1 MKMNFD
7 RSYIDMAFINGSVI
21 TVNEKE
27 DIEEAVGI
35 KESEIVF
42 VGTTE
47 ELLSLTDETTKIID
61 LQGKTLMPGF
71 IDTHYHPILNGFFGN
86 DENAS
91 IINTSYDNCPS
102 IENILDLIR
111 KAAKNRG
118 PGAWISMM
126 GYDQNSI
133 KEKRHITLGELD
145 DAAPENPVQ
154 CMRTCGHICIYNSI
168 ALKEIGVNGPK
179 DVDKYPENEIVVE
192 DGQLTGM
199 VKDHTH
205 FLLWSKVKYTE
216 EQQVAAALKSSDL
229 LLQNGITS
237 VHDAGEFMTSSYRIM
252 QKLCKSRQ
260 FKPRQYMLIH
270 NVYGKPFAIE
280 ENDHLFALGILTGL
294 GDEYFRIGSSK
305 FMIDG
310 GTSGPSCATREP
322 YSHDPDMPGILGWER
337 EEVKEYIKKI
347 NDAGCQATAHAV
359 GDLAV
364 EFMVEGYEYAF
375 STNPRPEA
383 RHRIEHCT
391 LVDLDLV
398 KRMAKLNI
406 CPTCNPGFIA
416 WNGRNYTKFYEERMK
431 YFSAL
436 RSMIDEGV
444 RVSIASDAPSG
455 PIEPI
460 RNIDAAVNRIDR
472 ITGMQTDKTQ
482 AITPLEAIRLY
493 TLNGAYSSYE
503 EKIKGSIEIGK
514 IADIV
519 VLSGDIMNTSNENLL
534 DLSVDMTMVD
544 GIIEYQKGIFKD
556 LI

>member
-1 MKMNFD
+1 MNFD
-7 RSYIDMAFINGSVI
+7 YSYIDTAFINASVI
-21 TVNEKE
+21 TVNDKD

-35 KESEIVF
+35 KDNKIVF
-42 VGTTE
+42 VGKTKD
-47 ELLSLTDETTKIID
+47 LLSITDEFTKIID

-71 IDTHYHPILNGFFGN
+71 IDTHYHPILNGFFGD

-102 IENILDLIR
+102 IKDILDLIR
-111 KAAKNRG
+111 KAAKSRG
-118 PGAWISMM
+118 PRAWISMM

-133 KEKRHITLGELD
+133 LEKRHITIEELD
-145 DAAPENPVQ
+145 EAAPNNPVQ
-154 CMRTCGHICIYNSI
+154 CMRTCGHICIYNSL
-168 ALKEIGVNGPK
+168 ALEEIDVKTAK
-179 DVDKYPENEIVVE
+179 DAEKYPENEIVVE
-192 DGQLTGM
+192 NGKLTGM

-205 FLLWSKVKYTE
+205 FLLWSKVLYTE
-216 EQQVAAALKSSDL
+216 DQQINAAMKSNDL
-229 LLQNGITS
+229 LLKNGITS

-252 QKLCKSRQ
+252 QKLCKSRR

-270 NVYGKPFAIE
+270 NVYGKSFAIE

-294 GDEYFRIGSSK
+294 GDKYFRIGSSK

-347 NDAGCQATAHAV
+347 NDADCQATAHAV

-375 STNPRPEA
+375 ATNPRPEA

-391 LVDLDLV
+391 LVDQDLIQ
-398 KRMAKLNI
+398 RMAKLNI

-416 WNGRNYTKFYEERMK
+416 WNGRNYTKFYGDRMK

-436 RSMIDEGV
+436 RSMMDEGV

-455 PIEPI
+455 PVQPI
-460 RNIDAAVNRIDR
+460 AIIDAAVNRIDR
-472 ITGMQTDKTQ
+472 VSGMQTDKTQ
-482 AITPLEAIRLY
+482 AVTPLEAIRLY
-493 TLNGAYSSYE
+493 TINGAYSSYE
-503 EKIKGSIEIGK
+503 ESIKGSIEVGK
-514 IADIV
+514 LADLV
-519 VLSGDIMNTSNENLL
+519 VLSDDIIKTKDENLL
-534 DLSVDMTMVD
+534 NLEVELTMID
-544 GIIEYQKGIFKD
+544 GIIEYERVLFG
-556 LI
+556 

>member
-1 MKMNFD
+1 MNFD
-7 RSYIDMAFINGSVI
+7 YSYIDTAFINASVI
-21 TVNEKE
+21 TVNDKD

-35 KESEIVF
+35 KDNKIVF
-42 VGTTE
+42 VGKTKD
-47 ELLSLTDETTKIID
+47 LLSITDEFTKIID

-71 IDTHYHPILNGFFGN
+71 IDTHYHPILNGFFGD

-102 IENILDLIR
+102 IKDILDLIR
-111 KAAKNRG
+111 KAAKSRG
-118 PGAWISMM
+118 PRAWISMM

-133 KEKRHITLGELD
+133 LEKRHITIEELD
-145 DAAPENPVQ
+145 EAAPNNPVQ
-154 CMRTCGHICIYNSI
+154 CMRTCGHICIYNSL
-168 ALKEIGVNGPK
+168 ALEEIDVKTAK
-179 DVDKYPENEIVVE
+179 DAEKYPENEIVVE
-192 DGQLTGM
+192 NGKLTGM

-205 FLLWSKVKYTE
+205 FLLWSKVLYTE
-216 EQQVAAALKSSDL
+216 DQQINAAMKSNDL
-229 LLQNGITS
+229 LLKNGITS

-252 QKLCKSRQ
+252 QKLCKSRR

-270 NVYGKPFAIE
+270 NVYGKSFAIE

-294 GDEYFRIGSSK
+294 GDKYFRIGSSK

-375 STNPRPEA
+375 ATNPRPEA

-391 LVDLDLV
+391 LVDQDLIQ
-398 KRMAKLNI
+398 RMAKLNI

-416 WNGRNYTKFYEERMK
+416 WNGRNYTKFYGDRMK

-436 RSMIDEGV
+436 RSMMDEGV

-455 PIEPI
+455 PVQPI
-460 RNIDAAVNRIDR
+460 AIIDAAVNRIDR
-472 ITGMQTDKTQ
+472 VSGMQTDKTQ
-482 AITPLEAIRLY
+482 AVTPLEAIRLY
-493 TLNGAYSSYE
+493 TINGAYSSYE
-503 EKIKGSIEIGK
+503 ESIKGSIEVGK
-514 IADIV
+514 LADLV
-519 VLSGDIMNTSNENLL
+519 VLSDDIIKTKDENLL
-534 DLSVDMTMVD
+534 NLEVELTMID
-544 GIIEYQKGIFKD
+544 GIIEYERVLFG
-556 LI
+556 